1 MKIVIVGAGEVG
13 SHLAKLLSKE
23 EQDVILVDKDAD
35 RLAVIDSNYNLMT
48 LCGSPTSFSVLKSAG
63 THKCDLFIAVTP
75 FEDKNLT
82 ACAIAK
88 HLGAKKTVARV
99 DNWEFMEKKNAD
111 FFRQSGISKLIY
123 PEYLAAQEIIS
134 SLKWPWTKSIF
145 ELQNGR
151 LMVVGV
157 KMTEESRLNGMK
169 LKEVGM
175 TQRNFHVAVIKR
187 KNVTIIPRGDDEIE
201 LGDILYFT
209 STPEH
214 LDEIRE
220 ICGLDNHKIEK
231 VIVMGGSRIAIRLV
245 ALAGDIFKFKIIE
258 KDRARC
264 VELCEKCPDA
274 QIINGDARD
283 IETLTEEGIDET
295 DAFIAVTGSSE
306 MNILAS
312 LTAKECGVAKTVAE
326 VEDLQFIT
334 SADNLNISTV
344 INKKLLASSNIFQ
357 LLLDSDESTAK
368 FMALGDAD
376 IAEMEVK
383 PKSKLTKGPV
393 RSLSLNRDM
402 TIAGLIRDG
411 KGMLVS
417 GNTVIEPGDRVVV
430 FCLSGSIH
438 KIERLFG

>member
-157 KMTEESRLNGMK
+157 KMNEESRLNGMK